1 ALVNGG
7 TPAPDLSPSWQ
18 ANAPPPA
25 PPARRPTASAIDGS
39 DASPPTQPPP
49 SSATTR
55 IRRTVVKAIV
65 LGFVLQLVVLA
76 LATGLHMELARA
88 VTFGVVLT
96 LGFYGV
102 VLAMV
107 HARLGDS
114 GLRPVWSIGPPG
126 TALVTGVGV
135 GALQAGVLI
144 VLSSAVAGHLSADS
158 TATTVAA

>member
-1 ALVNGG
+1 MDDCPSCGARLPGAPQWCPRCLTRRDAAQAPVHALVHGG

-25 PPARRPTASAIDGS
+25 PPARRPTASAIYGS

-107 HARLGDS
+107 H
-114 GLRPVWSIGPPG
+114 
-126 TALVTGVGV
+126 
-135 GALQAGVLI
+135 
-144 VLSSAVAGHLSADS
+144 
-158 TATTVAA
+158 